1 MRRAFPANAPLMR
14 TAATV
19 AFVARTDDEDDRLWS
34 ERRFRSLVEATATEV
49 FRNAPDGRLLSDL
62 PRWSRITGQ
71 TREELLGFGW
81 LDAIHPDDRDA
92 VDRAWRGA
100 VASGTVFD
108 TEYRVRRA
116 GGGWAHVAVRSA
128 PLRDDRGEVV
138 EYVGLYHD
146 VTERI
151 ERTRALQDAL
161 DRETSI
167 LERVIQE
174 APVGVAL
181 FWGPD
186 HRYRLVNPAYEVT
199 VPDRGGSLVGRA
211 VEEVFPE
218 TAGVVPLLDRVR
230 SGEPAPS
237 TELTVPFG
245 GPEAVDGLR
254 HYRVSL
260 SPIPE
265 PDGSPGGILAT
276 VMEITEDVRRRRDL
290 ERELERERQV
300 AEQLQQ
306 ALLPDALPDIAG
318 FDFCARYEPAGEG
331 SFVGGDWYDVFEVG
345 DGRVAVAVG
354 DVAGRGLQA
363 ATVMGQLR
371 SALRAYAI
379 DDPMPDAVLTRMDE
393 LVVRLGG
400 SATLAYGLIT
410 RQDGQLLQ
418 GLAGHPPPLLVD
430 GAGEALF
437 LGDGLGTP
445 LGAPAASRRTGEVTL
460 PDGALV
466 LYYTDG
472 LLQERELGIQAGM
485 EHLRTVAGDL
495 DGLELGAA
503 CARMVDAEVDRDDDR
518 ALLIVRRSGD

>member
-1 MRRAFPANAPLMR
+1 MPDLLAGPQLADDL
-14 TAATV
+14 ATV
-19 AFVARTDDEDDRLWS
+19 AGVARTEDEDDRLWS

-49 FRNAPDGRLLSDL
+49 FRNAPDGRLLSDM
-62 PRWSRITGQ
+62 PRWSRVTGQ
-71 TREELLGFGW
+71 TREQMAGFGW
-81 LDAIHPDDRDA
+81 LEAIHPDDLEA
-92 VDRAWRGA
+92 VERAWRGA
-100 VASGTVFD
+100 VERRDVFD
-108 TEYRVRRA
+108 AEYRVMRA
-116 GGGWAHVAVRSA
+116 DGGWAHVWVRSA
-128 PLRDDRGEVV
+128 PLVGDDGDVV

-151 ERTRALQDAL
+151 EGTKALEVAL
-161 DRETSI
+161 DRETAI
-167 LERVIQE
+167 LESVIRE
-174 APVGVAL
+174 SPVGVAL

-211 VEEVFPE
+211 VGEVFPE
-218 TAGVVPLLDRVR
+218 TADVRPLLDRVR
-230 SGEPAPS
+230 GGEPAPS
-237 TELTVPFG
+237 TEIQVPFG
-245 GPEAVDGLR
+245 GPEAYDGNR

-260 SPIPE
+260 SPVPE

-276 VMEITEDVRRRRDL
+276 VVEITDEVARRRNL
-290 ERELERERQV
+290 ERELEREKQV
-300 AEQLQQ
+300 AQQLQK
-306 ALLPDALPDIAG
+306 ALLPDALPDIPG

-331 SFVGGDWYDVFEVG
+331 SFVGGDWYDVFDVG
-345 DGRVAVAVG
+345 GGRVAVAVG

-379 DDPMPDAVLTRMDE
+379 DDPLPAAVLSRMDE

-410 RQDGQLLQ
+410 RDDGQLLQ
-418 GLAGHPPPLLVD
+418 GLAGHPPPLLV
-430 GAGEALF
+430 AGE
-437 LGDGLGTP
+437 GDATWLDTGLGTP
-445 LGAPAASRRTGEVTL
+445 LGAPAASRETAEIVV

-485 EHLRTVAGDL
+485 DHLRAAAGRIG
-495 DGLELGAA
+495 GLELGAV
-503 CARMVDAEVDRDDDR
+503 CARLLDADVGRDDDR
-518 ALLIVRRSGD
+518 ALLVVRRSS